1 MAQFEILNHDIV
13 GPLTE
18 HTFILQDS
26 DRKIVYKEWLNEKG
40 KCIDVELR
48 DKDGFSIDDP
58 ELVERI
64 QEFLEEQGL

>member
-18 HTFILQDS
+18 HTFFLQDS

-40 KCIDVELR
+40 KCIDFELR
-48 DKDGFSIDDP
+48 DNDGFSIDDP

>member
-1 MAQFEILNHDIV
+1 MKQFEILNHDTS
-13 GPLTE
+13 GPITE
-18 HTFILQDS
+18 ETFILQDS
-26 DRKIVYKEWLNEKG
+26 EGKLIYKEWLNEKG
-40 KCIDVELR
+40 KVIDFQLR

>member
-26 DRKIVYKEWLNEKG
+26 EGKIVYKEWLNEKG
-40 KCIDVELR
+40 KC
-48 DKDGFSIDDP
+48 IDDP